1 MRRKTSCSSYD
12 FTDPCSDTADCA
24 LVVEGVKLY
33 VSRAYLALYSPVF
46 YAIFFAKFS
55 GCRGKRE
62 VQLDGVILEE
72 LIELL
77 DVIYP
82 SHKPV
87 TGENVEFLLK
97 LGDRFEIQFVID
109 ECEHFLIES
118 DEVAIVTKL
127 YWADQY
133 RLVKLQDACLRQ
145 LKSINE
151 IKRMRYTDEFREM
164 SDASKSALL
173 EKIFKLL

>member
-1 MRRKTSCSSYD
+1 MSCDCLKAFEGPILQELTKKLAFEVHRNASIGCSSYD

-133 RLVKLQDACLRQ
+133 RLVKLQVSLVFLSYA
-145 LKSINE
+145 
-151 IKRMRYTDEFREM
+151 
-164 SDASKSALL
+164 
-173 EKIFKLL
+173 